1 MAWSG
6 HRLCHNAVDIAR
18 KATQGNEVKGMTTRR
33 MWALAAAPLVVVVLA
48 AGCGGSSSS
57 GGSSGSSL
65 PKGSGQV
72 ISIPVAS
79 SGFAFTT
86 TTATA
91 KAGVVTLQS
100 KNPQSVSH
108 DISIKG
114 TGVSEQGN
122 EVSDGGT
129 STVTATVT
137 PGKYIFYCSVD
148 GHEQLGMKG
157 VLTVS

>member
-1 MAWSG
+1 VKRPSALSQCG
-6 HRLCHNAVDIAR
+6 RHHAQ
-18 KATQGNEVKGMTTRR
+18 ATSGNEVEGMRMRR
-33 MWALAAAPLVVVVLA
+33 MWALAAAPLLVVVLA

-57 GGSSGSSL
+57 GGSSDSSL

-72 ISIPVAS
+72 ISIPVAD
-79 SGFAFTT
+79 SGFSFTK

-91 KAGVVTLQS
+91 KAGVITLES

-122 EVSDGGT
+122 EVSNGGT

-137 PGKYIFYCSVD
+137 PGTYVFYCSVP
-148 GHEQLGMKG
+148 GHEQAGMKG
-157 VLTVS
+157 VLTVT

>member
-1 MAWSG
+1 M
-6 HRLCHNAVDIAR
+6 R
-18 KATQGNEVKGMTTRR
+18 MRR

-72 ISIPVAS
+72 ISIPVSS
-79 SGFAFTT
+79 SGFSFTK

-91 KAGVVTLQS
+91 KAGVITLQS
-100 KNPQSVSH
+100 MNPQSVTH

-122 EVSDGGT
+122 MVSSGGT

-137 PGKYIFYCSVD
+137 PGTYVFYCSVP
-148 GHEQLGMKG
+148 GHEQAGMKG

>member
-1 MAWSG
+1 MRSISRA
-6 HRLCHNAVDIAR
+6 
-18 KATQGNEVKGMTTRR
+18 KATVRKRGRGMRMRR

-79 SGFAFTT
+79 SGFAFTK

-100 KNPQSVSH
+100 MNPQSVSH

-122 EVSDGGT
+122 EVNNGGT
-129 STVTATVT
+129 SSVTATVT
-137 PGKYIFYCSVD
+137 PGKYIFYCSVP
-148 GHEQLGMKG
+148 GHEQAGMKG

>member
-1 MAWSG
+1 M
-6 HRLCHNAVDIAR
+6 R
-18 KATQGNEVKGMTTRR
+18 MRR
-33 MWALAAAPLVVVVLA
+33 MWAVAVGPLVVVVLA

-72 ISIPVAS
+72 ISIPVS
-79 SGFAFTT
+79 ESGFSFTK

-91 KAGVVTLQS
+91 NAGVITLQS

-129 STVTATVT
+129 STVTVTVT
-137 PGKYIFYCSVD
+137 PGKYIFYCSVP
-148 GHEQLGMKG
+148 GHEQAGMKG